1 MSKLK
6 DVLSEIEPGDQ
17 GTAEACQKHL
27 DHIAKPLG
35 SLGELENIL
44 CMIARA
50 QGTPDIS
57 IEKKCVLVY
66 CSDNGIV
73 AQGVTQSDHTVT
85 TSIARSLAANH
96 SSVCVMA
103 ASCGAETFPIDVGM
117 IDNVPEIRDRKVANG
132 THDFSEGPAMTR
144 GEAEKAIM
152 AGVESAVEMS
162 RKGYSI
168 IATGEAGIGNTAS
181 SSAVASVLLGMDPE
195 TVTGRGSGLTDG
207 GLKRK
212 IAAIRRGIAVNS
224 PDRSDIV
231 DVLAKVGGFD
241 ICAMCGTFIGGA
253 ISHTPVVIDGLISSV
268 AALCA
273 YRLSDAV
280 RDYMIP
286 SHKSAE
292 PAAGHIMEE
301 LNFTPILDAG
311 MRLGEGSG
319 AVTLFPVID
328 MAASV
333 YRNAAVFEE
342 INVEQYRRLS

>member
-1 MSKLK
+1 MSELK
-6 DVLSEIEPGDQ
+6 KIISEIRPGDQ
-17 GTAEACQKHL
+17 EAAEACQRRL

-57 IEKKCVLVY
+57 VEKKCVLVY

-73 AQGVTQSDHTVT
+73 AQGVAQSDHTVT
-85 TSIARSLAANH
+85 TSIARSLAAGR

-103 ASCGAETFPIDVGM
+103 ASCGADTFPIDVGM
-117 IDNVPEIRDRKVANG
+117 VDDVPEVRNRKVASG
-132 THDFSEGPAMTR
+132 TQDFSEGPAMTR
-144 GEAEKAIM
+144 EEAEKAIIT
-152 AGVESAVEMS
+152 GVESALEMS
-162 RKGYSI
+162 RRGYGI
-168 IATGEAGIGNTAS
+168 IATGEAGIGNTSS
-181 SSAVASVLLGMDPE
+181 SSAVASVLLGLDPE
-195 TVTGRGSGLTDG
+195 TVTGRGSGLTDD

-224 PDRSDIV
+224 PDRSDV
-231 DVLAKVGGFD
+231 VNVLAKVGGFD

-253 ISHTPVVIDGLISSV
+253 LSHTPVVMDGLISSV

-273 YRLSDAV
+273 FRLSPV
-280 RDYMIP
+280 VSGYMIP

-292 PAAGHIMEE
+292 PAAEHIMKE
-301 LNFTPILDAG
+301 LGFTPILDAG

-328 MAASV
+328 MAVSV